1 MLVQVG
7 YMVHEYARN
16 RWLLETI
23 DVGHKTWNIKDVVCI
38 YLTSRLSREIM
49 LPSKSLLATLG
60 CRCWLRP
67 PALWHSMSQLSA
79 RVTQITH
86 INQRSVSLHLG
97 KKSCLTEY
105 SRFHPC
111 HKLIQRQ
118 VYSLPSCT
126 CASVRIL
133 AHSRALSPSRSV
145 TNYLIKFH
153 CIKATFMNLA

>member
-1 MLVQVG
+1 MLVQMG
-7 YMVHEYARN
+7 YMLHEYVGN
-16 RWLLETI
+16 RQLLETI
-23 DVGHKTWNIKDVVCI
+23 DVGHKTWSIKDVVWI

-49 LPSKSLLATLG
+49 LLSNSLLATLG
-60 CRCWLRP
+60 CRCWHRP

-86 INQRSVSLHLG
+86 INQCSVSLHS

-105 SRFHPC
+105 ACFHPC

-126 CASVRIL
+126 CASVHIL
-133 AHSRALSPSRSV
+133 AHGRAFSPSRSV